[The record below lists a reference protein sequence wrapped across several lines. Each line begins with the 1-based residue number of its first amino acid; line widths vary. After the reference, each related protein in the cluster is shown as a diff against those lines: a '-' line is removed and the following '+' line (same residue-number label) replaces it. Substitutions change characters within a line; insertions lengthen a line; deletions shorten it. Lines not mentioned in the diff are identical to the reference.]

1 MFGQKVAA
9 YLCLIVPLR
18 GTAARAGNHYF
29 SKGNQEHAWIAHA
42 VCGQALAFVAY
53 EGSPEHVFALPCLRL
68 VQPTKP
74 LVFEACKPF
83 GAQQRHQMRIQHGR
97 FLVAMAAALSSAL
110 LHSPPLVIGIQCPDF
125 ARKWRLV
132 RQHCCPSTHGG
143 SGQTVAPGQN
153 LLLGGWDREPPLVGN
168 CKFRV
173 TAQRPANFGSNAVAQ
188 PFAPRLMLTA
198 KPSRRAQRTV
208 SLPTTHLSS
217 STPPTVHTCSRHPSV
232 FHGVVSSCIVLWRC
246 DVATKA
252 GAPKKLVASHFSTCH
267 SPPHAHTAAAT

>member
-1 MFGQKVAA
+1 MYLVFGRKVAA

-18 GTAARAGNHYF
+18 GTAARAGNHF

-68 VQPTKP
+68 VRLTKP

-125 ARKWRLV
+125 ARQMETRAPTLLSVHPWGFRADSGSRTKSVARRL
-132 RQHCCPSTHGG
+132 G
-143 SGQTVAPGQN
+143 
-153 LLLGGWDREPPLVGN
+153 
-168 CKFRV
+168 
-173 TAQRPANFGSNAVAQ
+173 
-188 PFAPRLMLTA
+188 
-198 KPSRRAQRTV
+198 
-208 SLPTTHLSS
+208 
-217 STPPTVHTCSRHPSV
+217 
-232 FHGVVSSCIVLWRC
+232 
-246 DVATKA
+246 
-252 GAPKKLVASHFSTCH
+252 
-267 SPPHAHTAAAT
+267 